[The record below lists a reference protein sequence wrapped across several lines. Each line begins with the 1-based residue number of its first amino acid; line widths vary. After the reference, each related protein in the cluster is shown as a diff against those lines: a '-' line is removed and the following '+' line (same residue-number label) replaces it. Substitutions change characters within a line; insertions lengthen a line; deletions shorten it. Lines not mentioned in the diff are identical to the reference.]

1 MLRAALALVLV
12 GGVAA
17 DDDALEVPPQGAPVP
32 ILYGESYSYSYEATP
47 APVLYSFSY
56 AEDEYGPTA
65 SPTLVGG
72 GLPFLIPGAPSA
84 APSYTFAPTLTG
96 YPTASPTTPPSAS
109 PSYTFAPTLTGY
121 PTASP
126 TTPKPTVT
134 GYPTL
139 TGYPTGAPTS
149 TSPPSD
155 KTAPCTL
162 CGACYNENGAPLCGF
177 QIFYPTSMCAYSN
190 GLDQTLWSCFEN
202 STRAIDSSKS
212 QPNRLSI

>member
-17 DDDALEVPPQGAPVP
+17 NDDALEVPPQGAPVP
-32 ILYGESYSYSYEATP
+32 ILYGESFSYSYEATP
-47 APVLYSFSY
+47 VDSFNY
-56 AEDEYGPTA
+56 TEDEYGPTA

-84 APSYTFAPTLTG
+84 APSNTFAPTLTG
-96 YPTASPTTPPSAS
+96 YPTASPTTPPSAA

-121 PTASP
+121 PTAS
-126 TTPKPTVT
+126 KPTVT

-139 TGYPTGAPTS
+139 TGHPTGAPTS

-177 QIFYPTSMCAYSN
+177 QIFYPTSMCAY
-190 GLDQTLWSCFEN
+190 
-202 STRAIDSSKS
+202 
-212 QPNRLSI
+212 